1 MIAAL
6 WEATRVLTTILLEHL
21 ISSNFSGTQT
31 NTLTGLGTME
41 LFDTLTRL
49 ASRLDAQRELLT
61 TEEATKNAVI
71 MPIMNALG
79 YNVFDPTEV
88 IPEFTADIGVK
99 KGEKV
104 DYAIVIGGEPT
115 ILIECKGVNTKLD
128 FKHASQLYRYFG
140 VTTARFAVLTN
151 GQHLWFYTDLDSPNK
166 MDSKAFF
173 KFDLSD
179 FDNRDVAELS
189 KFGKGV
195 FDLDNILANAT
206 ELKFTQQLGAVLE
219 SEMESPSDEL
229 VKHLTSKIYDG
240 RFTSAVCDQFR
251 PLVKTAFRDF
261 INDRLSNRLKSA
273 LQGVDIEATVVND
286 VEESPLDDGGIMTT
300 AEEMEGFHIV
310 RAILAKHLPIRR
322 VVMRDTK
329 SYCGVLLDDNNRKP
343 ICRLHFNGSQKY
355 LGTFDSDKNETRNP
369 LDRIEAIY
377 DFGDELLSTVRK
389 YDGTDS
395 GSETA

>member
-1 MIAAL
+1 
-6 WEATRVLTTILLEHL
+6 
-21 ISSNFSGTQT
+21 
-31 NTLTGLGTME
+31 ME

-49 ASRLDAQRELLT
+49 AARLESQRELLT

-88 IPEFTADIGVK
+88 IPEFTADVGVK

-104 DYAIVIGGEPT
+104 DYAIVIGGEPM
-115 ILIECKGVNTKLD
+115 ILIECKGINTKLD

-140 VTTARFAVLTN
+140 VTSARFAVLTN

-173 KFDLSD
+173 KFDLND
-179 FDNRDVAELS
+179 FDARDVAELS
-189 KFGKGV
+189 KFGKAV
-195 FDLDNILANAT
+195 FNLENILANAT
-206 ELKFTQQLGAVLE
+206 ELKFTQQLGSVLE
-219 SEMESPSDEL
+219 AEIESPSDEL

-273 LQGVDIEATVVND
+273 LQGVDADIAISSDDSSEAVA
-286 VEESPLDDGGIMTT
+286 DDGIVTT

-310 RAILAKHLPIRR
+310 RAILAKHVPIKR

-355 LGTFDSDKNETRNP
+355 VGTFDSEKVETRNP
-369 LDRIEAIY
+369 IDRIEAIY
-377 DFGDELLSTVRK
+377 GFEDQLLATVKK
-389 YDGTDS
+389 YDGSENTD
-395 GSETA
+395 GEA

>member
-1 MIAAL
+1 
-6 WEATRVLTTILLEHL
+6 
-21 ISSNFSGTQT
+21 
-31 NTLTGLGTME
+31 ME

-49 ASRLDAQRELLT
+49 ASRLESQRELLG

-71 MPIMNALG
+71 MPIINALG

-104 DYAIVIGGEPT
+104 DYAIVVGGDPT
-115 ILIECKGVNTKLD
+115 ILIECKGINSKLD

-173 KFDLSD
+173 KFDLND
-179 FDNRDVAELS
+179 FDARDVAELS
-189 KFGKGV
+189 KFARTI
-195 FDLDNILANAT
+195 FNLDNILANAT

-219 SEMESPSDEL
+219 AEVTSPSDEL

-240 RFTSAVCDQFR
+240 RFTSGVCDQFR
-251 PLVKTAFRDF
+251 PLVKSAFREF
-261 INDRLSNRLKSA
+261 INNRLSSRLKSA
-273 LQGVDIEATVVND
+273 LQGVDSDSTSITDTQETKSQDN
-286 VEESPLDDGGIMTT
+286 GIITT
-300 AEEMEGFHIV
+300 AEEVEGFHIV
-310 RAILAKHLPIRR
+310 RAILAKHVPIKRI
-322 VVMRDTK
+322 VMRDTK

-343 ICRLHFNGSQKY
+343 VCRLHFNGSQKY
-355 LGTFDSDKNETRNP
+355 FGTFDAKKNETRNP
-369 LDRIEAIY
+369 IECLEAIY
-377 DFGDELLSTVRK
+377 GFEDQIVSAVTR
-389 YDGTDS
+389 YDGDTDVTAA
-395 GSETA
+395 SEQGE